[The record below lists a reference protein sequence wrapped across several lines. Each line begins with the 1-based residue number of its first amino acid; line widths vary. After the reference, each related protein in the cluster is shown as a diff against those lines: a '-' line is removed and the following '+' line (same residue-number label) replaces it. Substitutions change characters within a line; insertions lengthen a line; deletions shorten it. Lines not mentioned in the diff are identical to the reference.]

1 MIKGVQL
8 TEPPIL
14 YRGERIL
21 SLAEKL
27 ADPKSLKALDDILD
41 QSFAAA
47 LYYLFFLPYPIIEEK
62 HDLSPN
68 DVKKIQLLRIISSS
82 IQVNTIKRYTIA
94 DSSTSMVAAA
104 VFINNL
110 VRELQRSTQS
120 KGGKGE
126 GRNTK
131 SEGEKI
137 RIKDSNMIADD
148 EAKLKRIVEKA
159 LRESLE
165 ITKQAK
171 EIRNYATR
179 FGAGSGSMLSL
190 EDSVGDILK
199 LAHNTDVQLILETLK
214 SVEEVEAKIKK
225 RVRRSPRGELDG
237 YELGSDI
244 ERVVLSEL
252 ALPFEA
258 FALKLAESSL
268 LLYRKIVQ
276 EGAGPFHVLL
286 DKSGSMMGLKIVW
299 AKAVAIALAQRAAR
313 ERRTFILRFF
323 DSIPYPPIKI
333 SKRTRG
339 RDVIRLLE
347 YVARVRANGGTDI
360 TRAILT
366 AIEDIISTRDK
377 KPSDIVLITDGED
390 KIAIDAVRRGLARAN
405 ARLHTVMIH
414 GNNPDLRIVSTTY
427 MTVVKLDKENALKV
441 ILNVTK

>member
-21 SLAEKL
+21 SLVEKL
-27 ADPKSLKALDDILD
+27 VDSKSLKALNDILD
-41 QSFAAA
+41 PCFAAA
-47 LYYLFFLPYPIIEEK
+47 LYYLFFLPCPIIEEK
-62 HDLSPN
+62 RDLPPN
-68 DVKKIQLLRIISSS
+68 DMKKLQLLRAISLS
-82 IQVNTIKRYTIA
+82 IQVDTIKRYTIA
-94 DSSTSMVAAA
+94 DSSTRMVAAA

-110 VRELQRSTQS
+110 VKELQKTTQNRGEKS
-120 KGGKGE
+120 GKGD
-126 GRNTK
+126 GR
-131 SEGEKI
+131 SEEEKI
-137 RIKDSNMIADD
+137 GVKNDNMVAGD
-148 EAKLKRIVEKA
+148 EARLRKIVEKA
-159 LRESLE
+159 LQESLE
-165 ITKQAK
+165 ATKQAK
-171 EIRNYATR
+171 EIRNYAAR
-179 FGAGSGSMLSL
+179 FEAGTGSMLSL
-190 EDSVGDILK
+190 EDSVSDILR
-199 LAHNTDVQLILETLK
+199 LARNTDVQLILETLK
-214 SVEEVEAKIKK
+214 SVEDVEAKIKK

-252 ALPFEA
+252 VLPFEA

-333 SKRTRG
+333 SKRIRG

-366 AIEDIISTRDK
+366 AIEDIVNTRDK
-377 KPSDIVLITDGED
+377 RPSDIVLITDGED
-390 KIAIDAVRRGLARAN
+390 KIAIDAVKRGLNRAK

-414 GNNPDLRIVSTTY
+414 GNNPDLRMVSTTY
-427 MTVVKLDKENALKV
+427 MTVVKLDREDALKV
-441 ILNVTK
+441 VSGVTK

>member
-21 SLAEKL
+21 SLVEKL
-27 ADPKSLKALDDILD
+27 VDSKSLKALNDILD
-41 QSFAAA
+41 PCFAAA
-47 LYYLFFLPYPIIEEK
+47 LYYLFFLPCPIIEEK
-62 HDLSPN
+62 RDLPPN
-68 DVKKIQLLRIISSS
+68 DMKKLQLLRAISLS
-82 IQVNTIKRYTIA
+82 IQVDTIKRYTIA

-110 VRELQRSTQS
+110 IKELQKAAQS
-120 KGGKGE
+120 GGEKSGKGD
-126 GRNTK
+126 GR
-131 SEGEKI
+131 SEEEKI
-137 RIKDSNMIADD
+137 GVKNDNMIADD
-148 EAKLKRIVEKA
+148 EARLRKIVEKA
-159 LRESLE
+159 LQESLE
-165 ITKQAK
+165 ATKQAK
-171 EIRNYATR
+171 EIRNYAAR
-179 FGAGSGSMLSL
+179 FEAGTGSMLSL
-190 EDSVGDILK
+190 EDSVSDILR
-199 LAHNTDVQLILETLK
+199 LARNTDVQLILETLK
-214 SVEEVEAKIKK
+214 SVEDVEAKIKK

-252 ALPFEA
+252 VLPFEA

-333 SKRTRG
+333 SKRIRG

-366 AIEDIISTRDK
+366 AIEDIVNTRDK
-377 KPSDIVLITDGED
+377 RPSDIVLITDGED
-390 KIAIDAVRRGLARAN
+390 KIAIDAVKRGLNRAK

-414 GNNPDLRIVSTTY
+414 GNNPDLRMVSTTY
-427 MTVVKLDKENALKV
+427 MTVVKLDREDALKV
-441 ILNVTK
+441 VSGVTK